1 MTQEEFYLKA
11 MLALASNPSYVQV
24 EKSEDDPSVTTH
36 MLLTEEIQMD
46 AERLLKEAQDSWI
59 EAFEK
64 SKDSAKESLKTIAD
78 AVSNLDRTET
88 DEYLRTIA
96 DAVSELNKY
105 GIKTYNGES

>member
-11 MLALASNPSYVQV
+11 MLAMASNPNYVKV
-24 EKSEDDPSVTTH
+24 EKCEDDPSVTTH

-59 EAFEK
+59 EAFDK
-64 SKDSAKESLKTIAD
+64 SDDNAKEYLK
-78 AVSNLDRTET
+78 
-88 DEYLRTIA
+88 TIA

-105 GIKTYNGES
+105 GIKTYHEEY

>member
-11 MLALASNPSYVQV
+11 MLAMASNPKYVQV

-46 AERLLKEAQDSWI
+46 AERLLKEAKDSWI

-64 SKDSAKESLKTIAD
+64 RSDKTTNDILNSIAD
-78 AVSNLDRTET
+78 D
-88 DEYLRTIA
+88 I
-96 DAVSELNKY
+96 SELNKY
-105 GIKTYNGES
+105 GIKTYPEES